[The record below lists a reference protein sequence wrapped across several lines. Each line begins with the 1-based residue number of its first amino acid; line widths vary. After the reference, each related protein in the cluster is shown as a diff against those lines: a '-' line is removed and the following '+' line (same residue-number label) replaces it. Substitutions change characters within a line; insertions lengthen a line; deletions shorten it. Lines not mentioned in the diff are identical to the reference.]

1 MKLLSKLLITLAI
14 LSYGLVPLIADL
26 NPTHLF
32 HPDWT
37 PHARL
42 HAAWLLASCS
52 AIALVALYVTW
63 IKEQVQLGGVLSIC
77 VLGGFWIAVLS
88 RGLYDGSL
96 TDAGGVE
103 VKVMGFEAN
112 SFAFTLTFMMAVTGM
127 LLNRFSKSDQ

>member
-1 MKLLSKLLITLAI
+1 MKMLSKLLITLAI
-14 LSYGLVPLIADL
+14 LSYGVVPLIADL

-42 HAAWLLASCS
+42 HAAWLLASSS

-96 TDAGGVE
+96 TDVGGVE

-112 SFAFTLTFMMAVTGM
+112 SFAFTLTFLMAVAGM
-127 LLNRFSKSDQ
+127 LLNRLSKP

>member
-14 LSYGLVPLIADL
+14 LSYGAVPLIADL

-77 VLGGFWIAVLS
+77 VLGGFWIAALS
-88 RGLYDGSL
+88 RGLYGGSL
-96 TDAGGVE
+96 TDTGGVE
-103 VKVMGFEAN
+103 VTVLGFEAN
-112 SFAFTLTFMMAVTGM
+112 SFAFTVTFMMAVAGM
-127 LLNRFSKSDQ
+127 LLNRLSKP